1 MRDLPDVIRTLRVQG
16 RDYRHVS
23 LPRLAEHVP
32 TLHRWPVSLRVLLEN
47 GWRNATDSEARA
59 GLAAFVQRQ
68 PCTVRFRPSR
78 VLLQDLLG
86 VPLLVDLAALR
97 DAVAERGGNPRAV
110 NPVVPVDCVIDHSLM
125 AVFAGSADAR
135 GRNEALEQERNHE
148 RFHFL
153 RWCAGAF
160 ERLRVI
166 PPGQGILHQLALE
179 HLGHVVTTDGP
190 DAAADGGLPWIYPET
205 LVGTDSHTPMINA
218 LGVLGWGVGGLEAEA
233 AMLGRPLAFPLP
245 AVVGV
250 RVHGRLREGV
260 TATDLVL
267 TLTERLRA
275 VGVVDAFVEFTG
287 PGLDDLSLSDRATI
301 ANMAPEYGATCV
313 YFPVDRRT
321 MDYLRLTGRPADHCE
336 RVEAYMRAQQL
347 WRETDTPEPEFDR
360 VVDFDLAA
368 IVACVAGPR
377 RPQDRVPLP
386 DVARSFA
393 TALDRDYLRPADR
406 SRQRHP
412 VAAADHSLGDGD
424 IVIAAITSCT
434 NTSNP
439 AGMVAAGLVA
449 RRAVHRGLRP
459 RPWVK
464 TSLAPGSR
472 VVAEYLRATGLQD
485 DLDALGFNVIG
496 FGCTTCNGMSGPLAG
511 PIREAIETHGLVC
524 AAVLSGNRNFE
535 ARIHP
540 NCRANYLASAPLV
553 VAYAIAGS
561 MTIDVTTE
569 PLAHDAAG
577 RPVFLRD
584 LWPTNAEI
592 DEVVRAAVRPELF
605 QAWAETFAADADAW
619 SGGPAGAAATYD
631 WDGASTYLRR
641 PPYFES
647 PPPALADRTS
657 LRPLAI
663 LGDSITTDHISPS
676 GAIGARS
683 PAGEY
688 LRGRGVVEA
697 DFNTYGTRRGNHEV
711 GMRATFANVQLRN
724 EMAPDNPG
732 GFTRLM
738 PEGRVLSIFDA
749 ANAYRQR
756 GEPTLVIAGQDYGAG
771 SSRDWAAKGLFW
783 LGVRAVLAESFER
796 IHRTNLVCMGILP
809 LEFTAG
815 ATRRSLALDGSET
828 YQLDGLA
835 SAHEPGRQ
843 LDLTVHR
850 LDGSR
855 STVPVRVRLDT
866 PEEREFFRSGGIL
879 PCVLRDLLATPSLHE
894 NAVR

>member
-1 MRDLPDVIRTLRVQG
+1 MSG
-16 RDYRHVS
+16 
-23 LPRLAEHVP
+23 
-32 TLHRWPVSLRVLLEN
+32 
-47 GWRNATDSEARA
+47 
-59 GLAAFVQRQ
+59 
-68 PCTVRFRPSR
+68 
-78 VLLQDLLG
+78 
-86 VPLLVDLAALR
+86 
-97 DAVAERGGNPRAV
+97 
-110 NPVVPVDCVIDHSLM
+110 
-125 AVFAGSADAR
+125 
-135 GRNEALEQERNHE
+135 
-148 RFHFL
+148 
-153 RWCAGAF
+153 
-160 ERLRVI
+160 
-166 PPGQGILHQLALE
+166 
-179 HLGHVVTTDGP
+179 
-190 DAAADGGLPWIYPET
+190 
-205 LVGTDSHTPMINA
+205 
-218 LGVLGWGVGGLEAEA
+218 
-233 AMLGRPLAFPLP
+233 
-245 AVVGV
+245 
-250 RVHGRLREGV
+250 
-260 TATDLVL
+260 
-267 TLTERLRA
+267 
-275 VGVVDAFVEFTG
+275 
-287 PGLDDLSLSDRATI
+287 
-301 ANMAPEYGATCV
+301 
-313 YFPVDRRT
+313 
-321 MDYLRLTGRPADHCE
+321 ADH
-336 RVEAYMRAQQL
+336 A
-347 WRETDTPEPEFDR
+347 
-360 VVDFDLAA
+360 
-368 IVACVAGPR
+368 
-377 RPQDRVPLP
+377 
-386 DVARSFA
+386 
-393 TALDRDYLRPADR
+393 
-406 SRQRHP
+406 
-412 VAAADHSLGDGD
+412 LGDGD

-449 RRAVHRGLRP
+449 RRAVQRGLRP

-472 VVAEYLRATGLQD
+472 VVAEYLRATGLQA

-511 PIREAIETHGLVC
+511 PIRAAIEEHGLVC

-569 PLAHDAAG
+569 PLAVDADG

-605 QAWAETFAADADAW
+605 QAWAEAFVADADAW
-619 SGGPAGAAATYD
+619 SGGPAVAAATYP
-631 WDGASTYLRR
+631 WDESSTYLRR
-641 PPYFES
+641 PPYFDT
-647 PPPALADRTS
+647 PPEMLADRTS

-676 GAIGARS
+676 GAINAKS

-688 LRGRGVVEA
+688 LRGHGVVEA

-749 ANAYRQR
+749 ANAYRAR
-756 GEPTLVIAGQDYGAG
+756 GEATLVIAGKDYGAG

-783 LGVRAVLAESFER
+783 LGVRVVLAESFER

-828 YQLDGLA
+828 YQFDGLA
-835 SAHEPGRQ
+835 TAHEPGRL

-850 LDGSR
+850 LDGSCC
-855 STVPVRVRLDT
+855 TVPVRVRLDT

-879 PCVLRDLLATPSLHE
+879 PCVLRDLLAPPSLSQG
-894 NAVR
+894 ALR